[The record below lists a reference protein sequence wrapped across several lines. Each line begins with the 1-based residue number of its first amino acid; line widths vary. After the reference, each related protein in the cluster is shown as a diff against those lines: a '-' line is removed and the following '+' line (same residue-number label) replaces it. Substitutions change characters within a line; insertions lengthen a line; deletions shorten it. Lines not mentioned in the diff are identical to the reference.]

1 MYGPQREGGFPAL
14 RGRGAQQH
22 GTHSLH
28 CKQLHYRTAVA
39 RVPQN
44 ITLYKAQNKYIRASK
59 CMYVCIYVYNFPP
72 FQPLSLTGKSE
83 WRRVRI
89 SGTPMRPRRDINI
102 FLMIVKGNS
111 FFSAI
116 PSLPSPSLQ

>member
-28 CKQLHYRTAVA
+28 CKQLHYWTAVA

-44 ITLYKAQNKYIRASK
+44 ITLYKAQKNICELPNV
-59 CMYVCIYVYNFPP
+59 CMYVYNFPP